1 MKAMRAAAAEMRRD
15 ALAGLSEDDQ
25 QHFVDTLLQVKANL
39 SVGNGENG
47 SVRNGSVRNGER
59 SKVQQT

>member
-1 MKAMRAAAAEMRRD
+1 MKAMRTAAAEMRRD
-15 ALAGLSEDDQ
+15 ALAGLSDDDQ

-39 SVGNGENG
+39 SLCNGENG
-47 SVRNGSVRNGER
+47 AVRNGSVRNGER